1 MNKVLGR
8 ENMETV
14 FVMLIAECLETIIQ
28 DPFGNYVVQHAYD
41 IYKQDRCR
49 PMTERLIQKL
59 PQYSVQK
66 FSSCVVEKCVGL
78 YFNDIQADIL
88 HVLSENLEALEEM
101 LKFPLAAHILQ
112 RLAKKN
118 KTHVFVQN
126 ICKILNLSRM
136 SKHSAG
142 WDNVLYDNKEK
153 SATCKNIKGESYSNF
168 AQAVQN
174 RDKAREPKKGS
185 RTPIVK

>member
-78 YFNDIQADIL
+78 YFN
-88 HVLSENLEALEEM
+88 VLS
-101 LKFPLAAHILQ
+101 I
-112 RLAKKN
+112 
-118 KTHVFVQN
+118 
-126 ICKILNLSRM
+126 
-136 SKHSAG
+136 
-142 WDNVLYDNKEK
+142 
-153 SATCKNIKGESYSNF
+153 
-168 AQAVQN
+168 
-174 RDKAREPKKGS
+174 
-185 RTPIVK
+185 PI